1 MSVRE
6 LKLLMFMVFLFGGDR
21 DRFDLSVPD
30 LLLKKTKGV
39 RSKGW
44 HRKAVE

>member
-6 LKLLMFMVFLFGGDR
+6 LKLLMFVVFLFGGDR

-30 LLLKKTKGV
+30 LLLKDKGCE
-39 RSKGW
+39 KQGL
-44 HRKAVE
+44 A